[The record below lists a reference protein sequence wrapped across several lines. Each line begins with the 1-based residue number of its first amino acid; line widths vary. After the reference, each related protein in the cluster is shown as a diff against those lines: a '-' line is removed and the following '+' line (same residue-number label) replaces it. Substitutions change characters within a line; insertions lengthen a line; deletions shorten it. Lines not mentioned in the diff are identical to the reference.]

1 MRNLK
6 RFIVFLLLLLTIT
19 LPSTTAQA
27 KLRLNSKTGLINLH
41 IGKTF
46 KLKVKGNKKKLKVKW
61 SSENKGIATVNK
73 RGVVR
78 ARRPGITKIWAKVGK
93 TRLYCA
99 VGVPEERPVQA
110 MPQPTPMPVPTPT
123 PTPTPLPTPT
133 YPEIDDGLISEY

>member
-6 RFIVFLLLLLTIT
+6 RFIVFLMLLLTIT

-27 KLRLNSKTGLINLH
+27 KLRLNKTGVTLH

-61 SSENKGIATVNK
+61 SSENKGIATVN
-73 RGVVR
+73 RMGLVR
-78 ARRPGITKIWAKVGK
+78 AKKPGATKIWVKVGK
-93 TRLYCA
+93 TKLLCLI
-99 VGVPEERPVQA
+99 GVPEERPVQA